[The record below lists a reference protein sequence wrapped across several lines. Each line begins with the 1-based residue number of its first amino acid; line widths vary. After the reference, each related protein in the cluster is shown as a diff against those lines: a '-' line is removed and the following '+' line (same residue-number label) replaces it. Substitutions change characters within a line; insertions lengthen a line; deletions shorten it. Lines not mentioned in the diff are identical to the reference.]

1 MKKLIL
7 FLVFL
12 WERFAEGKEFTV
24 ISCSPWKGQDGAIL
38 GTRVE
43 TVITKDETDYGD
55 PNVTNR
61 FEKVTFKVPKPGF
74 TVPVNSVVVPVNP
87 TAKVW
92 GEYRNQ
98 LAVQADD
105 VRVVGGQGGK

>member
-7 FLVFL
+7 FLAFL
-12 WERFAEGKEFTV
+12 WEQFAAGKEFMV
-24 ISCSPWKGQDGAIL
+24 ISCLPWMGKDDSVL

-55 PNVTNR
+55 PDVTNR
-61 FEKVTFKVPKPGF
+61 YEKVVFKVPKPDLK
-74 TVPVNSVVVPVNP
+74 VPVNSIVVPVNP

-98 LAVQADD
+98 LSVQADD
-105 VRVVGGQGGK
+105 VRVVNQGGGK